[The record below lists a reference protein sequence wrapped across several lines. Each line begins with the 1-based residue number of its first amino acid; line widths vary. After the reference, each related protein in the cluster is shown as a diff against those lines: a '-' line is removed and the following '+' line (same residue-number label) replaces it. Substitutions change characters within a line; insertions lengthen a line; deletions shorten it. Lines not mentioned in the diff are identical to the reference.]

1 MPDFSGIEG
10 SGREVALYRVLRGCG
25 SQDSGFL
32 DYAIALE
39 AALLGGATTE
49 LAFRFSLNGAIYL
62 RDERDATETFEKLKN
77 VYDVRSKLVHGD
89 RINPDKRIAAERDA
103 AELARRVAKRAIE
116 TEWPDDKVL
125 RELALG

>member
-49 LAFRFSLNGAIYL
+49 LAFRFSLNGAIYP
-62 RDERDATETFEKLKN
+62 RDERDATETFETEERLRRPVK
-77 VYDVRSKLVHGD
+77 VGSRG
-89 RINPDKRIAAERDA
+89 PDQPGQAHCSGARCGGTSPSGREKGNRD
-103 AELARRVAKRAIE
+103 RVA
-116 TEWPDDKVL
+116 
-125 RELALG
+125 